1 MVPEYLDIPIF
12 PLPNVTFFP
21 RTLLPLHVF
30 EPRYLKMIESA
41 LNGDRLL
48 GVGLLR
54 DGWEVDYFGNPPIF
68 KAFGVGKIIEYDRL
82 ENGRYNIVV
91 EGLYRVRLVTE
102 HASSPFRTGRVSVM
116 QDGPIDHLR
125 QDVAAIQKELLA
137 SCRQLGDL
145 LPESSESV
153 QHAWAHPHPAVTADL
168 LASSLVVDAYDRQ
181 CILEEPD
188 PLRRMKLVL
197 VQIRRVVY
205 QLSQEKIEEEVREE
219 D

>member
-1 MVPEYLDIPIF
+1 
-12 PLPNVTFFP
+12 
-21 RTLLPLHVF
+21 
-30 EPRYLKMIESA
+30 
-41 LNGDRLL
+41 
-48 GVGLLR
+48 
-54 DGWEVDYFGNPPIF
+54 
-68 KAFGVGKIIEYDRL
+68 
-82 ENGRYNIVV
+82 
-91 EGLYRVRLVTE
+91 
-102 HASSPFRTGRVSVM
+102 
-116 QDGPIDHLR
+116 LR

-153 QHAWAHPHPAVTADL
+153 QHAWAHPHPAVTVDL